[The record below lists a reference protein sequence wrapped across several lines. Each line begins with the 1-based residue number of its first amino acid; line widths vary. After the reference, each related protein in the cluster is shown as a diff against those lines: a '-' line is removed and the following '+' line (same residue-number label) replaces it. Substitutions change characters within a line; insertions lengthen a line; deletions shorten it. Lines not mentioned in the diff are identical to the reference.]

1 MHPCIAS
8 VEIRAEN
15 SFRFADGL
23 AALRM
28 TGVDGGEWD
37 ARQFAAAVGG
47 VAFAILGRTWRKSG
61 DRGMFTNSFLMVT
74 GDQVS
79 KKTGK
84 RPVCPLPFVPF
95 S

>member
-1 MHPCIAS
+1 M
-8 VEIRAEN
+8 RGN
-15 SFRFADGL
+15 SRRRL
-23 AALRM
+23 AALRSRYSEEL
-28 TGVDGGEWD
+28 GGKT
-37 ARQFAAAVGG
+37 R
-47 VAFAILGRTWRKSG
+47 